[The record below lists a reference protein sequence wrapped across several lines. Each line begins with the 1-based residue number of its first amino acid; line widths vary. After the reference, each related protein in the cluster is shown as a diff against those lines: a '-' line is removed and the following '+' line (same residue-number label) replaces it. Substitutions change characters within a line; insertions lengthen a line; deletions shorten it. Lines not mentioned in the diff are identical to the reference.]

1 MTWMNTVLGW
11 GLVAR
16 LLHWLMAAL
25 LVGMLVLGWFM
36 VEVVGTRD
44 LVLRYQLTQLH
55 KSLGFVAFVLAVLR
69 VLWRFANPTPL
80 HPEGAPLSERLAAR
94 FSHVA
99 LYLLML
105 AVPLSGWLMASASPL
120 NDPGAFP
127 FQMKNMV
134 FGLFEMPDPH
144 PKGDRELEATLKLV
158 HYWSA
163 MALVLVVAGHVS
175 GALVHH
181 LFKRDR
187 TLMRMLIGR

>member
-1 MTWMNTVLGW
+1 MNTAGGW
-11 GLVAR
+11 GLAAR
-16 LLHWLMAAL
+16 LLHWMMAAL
-25 LVGMLVLGWFM
+25 LIGMLLLGWYM

-44 LVLRYQLTQLH
+44 LVLRYQLTQWH
-55 KSLGFVAFVLAVLR
+55 KSFGFVAFALAVLR
-69 VLWRFANPTPL
+69 LLWRFVNPTPP
-80 HPEGAPLSERLAAR
+80 HPEGALLSERLAAR

-144 PKGDRELEATLKLV
+144 PKGDRALEATLKAV

-163 MALVLVVAGHVS
+163 MALVLAVAAHVS

-181 LFKRDR
+181 LFRRDR
-187 TLMRMLIGR
+187 ILMRMLTGR

>member
-1 MTWMNTVLGW
+1 MKWMNTSIGW
-11 GLVAR
+11 GVVAR
-16 LLHWLMAAL
+16 LLHWAMAVL
-25 LVGMLVLGWFM
+25 LIGMLLLGWFM
-36 VEVVGTRD
+36 VEIVGSRD
-44 LVLRYQLTQLH
+44 MVLRYQLTQLH
-55 KSLGFVAFVLAVLR
+55 KSFGFVAFVLALLR
-69 VLWRFANPTPL
+69 VLWRFVNPTPPF
-80 HPEGAPLSERLAAR
+80 PEGAPLWERLAAR
-94 FSHVA
+94 FSHLL

-120 NDPGAFP
+120 NDPGAYP

-144 PKGDRELEATLKLV
+144 PKGDRALEATLKVV

-187 TLMRMLIGR
+187 ILMRMLTGR